1 MSDKRILLLFF
12 TFMLLNGLDVLT
24 TVIGL
29 ELGAAEANPT
39 AQRLMSSLGLAE
51 AMMLKFFLILL
62 LGLLSL
68 AAYWYALHR
77 DVKYVRH
84 TRAVLTVVFAAGIGV
99 YLYVV
104 MSNLITIWLQLNFYA

>member
-12 TFMLLNGLDVLT
+12 TFILLNGLDVLT

-77 DVKYVRH
+77 DAKYVRH
-84 TRAVLTVVFAAGIGV
+84 TRAALTVVFAAGIGV

-104 MSNLITIWLQLNFYA
+104 FSNLITIWLQLNLNA

>member
-12 TFMLLNGLDVLT
+12 TFVLLNGLDVLT
-24 TVIGL
+24 TIIGL
-29 ELGAAEANPT
+29 EIGAAEANPT

-68 AAYWYALHR
+68 VTYEYALHR
-77 DVKYVRH
+77 DPKYVKH
-84 TRAVLTVVFAAGIGV
+84 TRLVLSATYLIGIVV
-99 YLYVV
+99 YLFVV
-104 MSNLITIWLQLNFYA
+104 VQNVLVIWLQGSS

>member
-1 MSDKRILLLFF
+1 MTDKRILLLFF
-12 TFMLLNGLDVLT
+12 TFVLLNGMDVLT

-29 ELGAAEANPT
+29 EIGAVEANPT
-39 AQRLMSSLGLAE
+39 AQRLMNNLGLAE
-51 AMMLKFFLILL
+51 AMMLKFLLILL

-77 DVKYVRH
+77 DPKHVRH
-84 TRAVLTVVFAAGIGV
+84 TRAVLTVSFAAGIGV

-104 MSNLITIWLQLNFYA
+104 ASNLITIWLQLNFYA

>member
-1 MSDKRILLLFF
+1 MIDKRILLLFF
-12 TFMLLNGLDVLT
+12 TFVLLNGLDVLT
-24 TVIGL
+24 TIIGL
-29 ELGAAEANPT
+29 EIGAAEANPT
-39 AQRLMSSLGLAE
+39 AQRLMNSLGLTE

-68 AAYWYALHR
+68 FTYEYALHR
-77 DVKYVRH
+77 DPKYVRH

-104 MSNLITIWLQLNFYA
+104 ISNLITIWLQLNM